1 MTERTARRRRP
12 PAAPVVWGSIALFAV
27 LFAMLAYQL
36 SSQAAGAAE
45 RRQVIARKVIAKRVV
60 KTIVPAEDDEVEG
73 APATESV
80 PTESEPEYVV
90 PEPEYVAPEPAPV
103 VTSSS

>member
-27 LFAMLAYQL
+27 LFAMLTYQF

-60 KTIVPAEDDEVEG
+60 KTIVPAEG
-73 APATESV
+73 APATEGA
-80 PTESEPEYVV
+80 PTESEPEYVA